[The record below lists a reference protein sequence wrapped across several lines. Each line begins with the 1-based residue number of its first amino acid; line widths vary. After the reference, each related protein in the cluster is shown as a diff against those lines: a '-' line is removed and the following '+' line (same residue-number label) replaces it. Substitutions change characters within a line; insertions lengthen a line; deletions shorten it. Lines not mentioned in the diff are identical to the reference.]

1 MRRVICLFSALGAV
15 FVLSA
20 CGIRGDLE
28 RPPPVW
34 GEDQRSDGDREHEDD
49 GGGERE

>member
-15 FVLSA
+15 FILSA

-34 GEDQRSDGDREHEDD
+34 GEDQRSDEEREHEND
-49 GGGERE
+49 GDQSR